1 MKAKYLKNESLPNGE
16 TWQLDN
22 GWKAQ
27 KSFTWQG
34 IPFISKLIS
43 PDGNK
48 FWHCS
53 SGLNF
58 RESYSEMPEVIQV
71 FESLDQIAL
80 PDFAQPFAGKVKD
93 FNDKPMGNLVSVFFD
108 R

>member
-1 MKAKYLKNESLPNGE
+1 MKANYLKNESFTKVE

-34 IPFISKLIS
+34 IPFVSKLIS

-58 RESYSEMPEVIQV
+58 RESYSKMPEVIQV
-71 FESLDQIAL
+71 FASLGQIAF
-80 PDFAQPFAGKVKD
+80 PDCAQPYVGKVRD
-93 FNDKPMGNLVSVFFD
+93 FNEKPMGNLVSVFFN